1 MQKVKEQ
8 KTPFF
13 FKGNQRHMNYNNC
26 KSFIYLF
33 IFADE
38 IGKGLRGLSAECW
51 GKWQETGGNINW
63 YNFFWKAIFKNMF

>member
-38 IGKGLRGLSAECW
+38 IGKGLRGLSAEC
-51 GKWQETGGNINW
+51 
-63 YNFFWKAIFKNMF
+63 